1 MKTMF
6 ILALLAHAASTATAQ
21 LETICSQGFGQCQ
34 HHQQVGQQQLLD
46 QMKPCVA
53 FVQHQCRPVRT
64 PFSQTRGE
72 QHSSCQTVQHQCCRQ
87 PVQIPE
93 QARCKAIQ
101 SVEEAISQQQPQQ
114 EWNEP
119 QQEAQLKSMRMSL
132 QTLPSMCNIY
142 VPVQCQ
148 QQHQLGRQQQQQLQ
162 EQLKPCATFLQ
173 HQCRPMTVP
182 FPHTPVHRPTSCQ
195 SVQAQCCRQLAQ
207 IPEKFRCQAI
217 HNVVE
222 SIRQQ
227 QHHQPQ
233 QEVQLEDLRM
243 SLHTLPSMC
252 KIYIPVQ
259 CPATTTTPHS
269 ITMTASYTDGTC

>member
-6 ILALLAHAASTATAQ
+6 ILALLALAASTAIAQ
-21 LETICSQGFGQCQ
+21 LETICSKGFGQCQ
-34 HHQQVGQQQLLD
+34 HHQQSGQQQLLD

-53 FVQHQCRPVRT
+53 FVQHQCSPVRT
-64 PFSQTRGE
+64 PFPQTQGE

-87 PVQIPE
+87 LVQIPK
-93 QARCKAIQ
+93 QTRCKAIQ
-101 SVEEAISQQQPQQ
+101 SMEEAIIQQQPQQ
-114 EWNEP
+114 QWKGP
-119 QQEAQLKSMRMSL
+119 QQQAQLKSMRMLL

-148 QQHQLGRQQQQQLQ
+148 QQQQLGRQQQQQLQ

-182 FPHTPVHRPTSCQ
+182 FPHTPMQKPTSCQ
-195 SVQAQCCRQLAQ
+195 NVQSQCCRQLAQ
-207 IPEKFRCQAI
+207 ISEQFRCQGI
-217 HNVVE
+217 HNVAE

-227 QHHQPQ
+227 QQHQPQ
-233 QEVQLEDLRM
+233 QEAQLEGLRM
-243 SLHTLPSMC
+243 SLHALASMC

-259 CPATTTTPHS
+259 CPTTATTPYS
-269 ITMTASYTDGTC
+269 ITMTASSTGGTC